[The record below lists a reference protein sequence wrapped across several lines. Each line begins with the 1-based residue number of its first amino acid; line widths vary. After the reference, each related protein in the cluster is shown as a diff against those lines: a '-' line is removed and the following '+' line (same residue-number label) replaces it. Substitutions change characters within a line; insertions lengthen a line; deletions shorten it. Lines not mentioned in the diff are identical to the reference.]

1 MKTKTWT
8 MTNGLITMDV
18 CPVCGQPYREGHV
31 DCSCPQNHPER
42 CERPSYDQLAEQVAT
57 KPDARQWPNVEGQ
70 CTCGHAA
77 DRHGLDAICNED
89 CPCTGYES
97 WVTPEMALANSRR
110 ISGENADLFAIA
122 NKAVEEVRTL
132 AAIWD
137 GTADVISPSKSIAS
151 VREAAT
157 VHRICDDL
165 EAIVQR
171 FDLAIKEQIK

>member
-122 NKAVEEVRTL
+122 NKAVEEVRAL
-132 AAIWD
+132 VAEWEVLVQDFGDANSPVIAKAIERCRL
-137 GTADVISPSKSIAS
+137 P
-151 VREAAT
+151 
-157 VHRICDDL
+157 L
-165 EAIVQR
+165 EAIVAKY
-171 FDLAIKEQIK
+171 DAAIKEQIK